1 MRAGAGLG
9 VVLDGGAGDVA
20 QDQALDRAVVE
31 VQLRELG
38 DAEVGLPADR
48 LVALDPRLAA
58 RALDREAVVL
68 GGDVDPPRLQVLD
81 RVVGAAVAEG
91 QLVGLAGRPRG
102 RAAGGRGRCR
112 RPAACRSRRGPCRPR
127 SRARPG
133 RRGRWRGRRRRGP
146 RRAPP
151 RGRRCRAA
159 GSAWQPCSRSWRTM
173 LSLIPVSIPTT
184 CGPSPSKRTGFRRGD
199 GAGEVGAGHR
209 GLGGDLSRAPR
220 PRGPRPGR
228 CRRASRRGRGCGGP
242 ARGCRCR

>member
-1 MRAGAGLG
+1 MRRSDRRTSHRSPRRFRLRGGRSTARFRDGERLSAAARDGPRRGARGGQPAPPGRGPAVARSSCQLQEAIEQVAGVVRAGARLG

-58 RALDREAVVL
+58 GADDGEAVVL
-68 GGDVDPPRLQVLD
+68 GGDVDPARLQVLD

-91 QLVGLAGRPRG
+91 QLVGLAGRRRG

-112 RPAACRSRRGPCRPR
+112 RPASCRSRRGRCRRR
-127 SRARPG
+127 SRGRRG

-151 RGRRCRAA
+151 RGCWCRAA
-159 GSAWQPCSRSWRTM
+159 GSA
-173 LSLIPVSIPTT
+173 
-184 CGPSPSKRTGFRRGD
+184 G
-199 GAGEVGAGHR
+199 
-209 GLGGDLSRAPR
+209 SRAR
-220 PRGPRPGR
+220 AAGGR
-228 CRRASRRGRGCGGP
+228 C
-242 ARGCRCR
+242 